1 MAATEGPFLDWDMID
16 LVVFDMD
23 GTLYD
28 QRRLRMRMLGQ
39 LLRDAIVN
47 RSLHTVLTLRAFR
60 HSREALADRQVCDFL
75 TAQYAV
81 PAIRRGCSAEA
92 VRELVAEWMERRPLP
107 LLRDCRR
114 PGVLQ
119 LFQAIADQGKRIG
132 ILSDYPAA
140 EKLAALDL
148 TADYVVATT
157 DVDVGRP
164 KPDPAGLEKL
174 LRLAKV
180 APKRTV
186 LIGDRVERDAA
197 VAARLNIRSLILSE
211 GGSPGVTGFSSFEDA
226 LFQPL
231 FMKTA

>member
-1 MAATEGPFLDWDMID
+1 MAAAESLVLDWNMVD

-28 QRRLRMRMLGQ
+28 QRRLRMLMLAQ

-47 RSLHTVLTLRAFR
+47 RSLHTILTLRAFR
-60 HSREALADRQVCDFL
+60 RSREALADRQVQDFL
-75 TAQYAV
+75 TAQYAIPAV
-81 PAIRRGCSAEA
+81 PRGCSPEA

-119 LFQAIADQGKRIG
+119 LFQAIARRGKRIG

-148 TADYVVATT
+148 AADYVVATT
-157 DVDVGRP
+157 DPDVGQP

-180 APKRTV
+180 APNRTI
-186 LIGDRVERDAA
+186 LIGDRVERDGA

-211 GGSPGVTGFSSFEDA
+211 RASPGVTSFASFEDA

-231 FMKTA
+231 LMKTA